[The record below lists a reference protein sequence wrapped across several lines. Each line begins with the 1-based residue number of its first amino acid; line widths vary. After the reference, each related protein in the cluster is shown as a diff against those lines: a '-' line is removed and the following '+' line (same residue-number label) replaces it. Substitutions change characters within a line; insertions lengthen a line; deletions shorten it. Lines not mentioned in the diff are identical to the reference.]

1 MSATPTSSRPV
12 ARELISVVVPTYN
25 SRRLEELADRLAAVF
40 GDLGAPYELIFVD
53 DDSPDAT
60 TWHTAARLARE
71 RSEVRAIQLTR
82 NFGQQAATLCGL
94 REARGA
100 FVVTMD
106 DDLQHLPED
115 VPRLLEH
122 REWDIVVAQF
132 PQKQHSL
139 LRRAGSRVKGYFDR
153 IIVGK
158 PKSIQLSPFRLLS
171 RTVVD
176 GILAIR
182 TPNPFIPAL
191 MFHVSKR
198 VTGVVVR
205 HGARSDGRSG
215 YTLVKL
221 IKIFSDLVIN
231 NSSLVLRFV
240 GQIGILLSIVSFL
253 LTGLVVYRKLVH
265 GVVVQGW
272 ASLMAAILLIGGLL
286 LFGLGVVGEYLIRII
301 EASESKPTYLVRC
314 RLGGEHGLGVGGGE
328 GGAEAS
334 ELRAPLRE
342 VVR

>member
-1 MSATPTSSRPV
+1 MSSAPDSPQLAT
-12 ARELISVVVPTYN
+12 RELISVVVPTYN
-25 SRRLEELADRLAAVF
+25 GRRLEELADRIAAVF
-40 GDLGAPYELIFVD
+40 RGLGVPHELVLVD

-60 TWHTAARLARE
+60 TWRTAERLARE

-100 FVVTMD
+100 FVITMD

-115 VPRLLEH
+115 IPRFLEL
-122 REWDIVVAQF
+122 REWDIVIGQF
-132 PQKQHSL
+132 PDKQHSL
-139 LRRAGSRVKGYFDR
+139 FRRAGSRVKGYFDR

-176 GILAIR
+176 GILAIH

-198 VTGVVVR
+198 VSGAVVR

-215 YTLVKL
+215 YTFGKL
-221 IKIFSDLVIN
+221 LKVFSDLLIN
-231 NSSLVLRFV
+231 NSSLVLRLV
-240 GQIGILLSIVSFL
+240 GQIGILFSFVSFL
-253 LTGLVVYRKLVH
+253 LTGLVVYRRLAQ
-265 GVVVQGW
+265 GVAVQGW

-301 EASESKPTYLVRC
+301 EASESKPTYFVRC
-314 RLGGEHGLGVGGGE
+314 RVGAEDGFDPHGSN

-334 ELRAPLRE
+334 EPRPPLRE
-342 VVR
+342 VIR

>member
-1 MSATPTSSRPV
+1 MNGPAAPLPST
-12 ARELISVVVPTYN
+12 RELISVVVPTYN
-25 SRRLEELADRLAAVF
+25 SRRLEELANRIAAVF
-40 GDLGAPYELIFVD
+40 RDLGVPHELVLVD

-60 TWHTAARLARE
+60 TWRTAERLARE
-71 RSEVRAIQLTR
+71 RSEVRAVRLTR

-100 FVVTMD
+100 FVITMD

-115 VPRLLEH
+115 IPRFLEL
-122 REWDIVVAQF
+122 RDRDIVIGQF
-132 PQKQHSL
+132 TVKQHNL
-139 LRRAGSRVKGYFDR
+139 LRRAGSRVKSYFDR
-153 IIVGK
+153 LIVGN

-176 GILAIR
+176 GILAIH

-198 VTGVVVR
+198 ASGVSVR

-215 YTLVKL
+215 YTLRKL
-221 IKIFSDLVIN
+221 LKVFSDLLIN
-231 NSSLVLRFV
+231 NSSLVLRLV
-240 GQIGILLSIVSFL
+240 GQVGILLSFVSFL
-253 LTGLVVYRKLVH
+253 LTAVVVYQKLAQ
-265 GVVVQGW
+265 GVAVQGW

-301 EASESKPTYLVRC
+301 EASESKPTYFVRH
-314 RLGGEHGLGVGGGE
+314 RVGKQFRTASDGGD

-334 ELRAPLRE
+334 IRHPPLRE
-342 VVR
+342 VIQ